1 MMHTKENI
9 KSVLFVCYL
18 NSIRSPIAEGLV
30 RKNYTN
36 IDVKSCGIAAGDLDD
51 LMVAIMREIS
61 IDMSCHKSK
70 TLDELSHCQFDL
82 IIAFTEPA
90 YQAAKAVFN
99 ETAKLIEVWP
109 LPDPTQ
115 GSLDVRAIMNN
126 YRAIRDNISMRLKNN
141 FI

>member
-1 MMHTKENI
+1 MSTKE
-9 KSVLFVCYL
+9 KFSSVLFVCYL

-30 RKNYTN
+30 KKKYKN
-36 IDVKSCGIAAGDLDD
+36 IKAQSCGIAAGDLDD
-51 LMVAIMREIS
+51 LMVAIMREVS
-61 IDMSCHKSK
+61 IDMSAHRSK
-70 TLDELSHCQFDL
+70 TLEDLSDCQFDL

-90 YQAAKAVFN
+90 YEASRAIFK
-99 ETAKLIEVWP
+99 ETVKVIEYWP

-126 YRAIRDNISMRLKNN
+126 YRAIRDNINMRLKNK